1 LAAAQAKFEAAAPGA
16 ALELLATAE
25 MCPLDA
31 LQRAR
36 VERLR
41 AQLTFAHRR
50 DLSAPSLHSLLGAAR
65 RLESLDAQLARATYL
80 DALRAGIFAGK
91 LLDAG
96 ELYEAAES
104 ARTAPPGPNRPRA
117 VDLLLD
123 GLAVRF
129 TDGHEAAVQPLRR
142 ALEAFL
148 LERPHDTDD
157 ARQLWLAWPV
167 AYDLWDDETW
177 HELSVRLVDFAR
189 QVGALTILPIAL
201 VYRAQLHVQAGQLAA
216 ATALLDEVDVIN
228 ETISSTPLVYNTTRS
243 SARLVIASW
252 QGREPQ
258 ALELIE
264 DSIQEAAARGEGRA
278 ISLSEFARAVLY
290 NGLGRYDLALA
301 AARRVCE
308 HDDLALL
315 AWGLVE
321 LVEASARCNQSA
333 EADAAL
339 RRLAERTVAVGT
351 DWALGVEARCRA
363 LVSTGATAE
372 SSYREAI
379 DRLGRTRIRLALG
392 RAHLLY
398 GEWLRREGRR
408 VDAREQLRLAHDMLT
423 EMGLEGFAER
433 ARRELRA
440 TGEKVR
446 KRIPETQHDLTP
458 QESQIVRLAGEGAT
472 NSEIA
477 SQMFISERTVEWHMR
492 KVFAKLGISS
502 RRQLR
507 RQPRPNS

>member
-1 LAAAQAKFEAAAPGA
+1 
-16 ALELLATAE
+16 
-25 MCPLDA
+25 
-31 LQRAR
+31 
-36 VERLR
+36 
-41 AQLTFAHRR
+41 
-50 DLSAPSLHSLLGAAR
+50 
-65 RLESLDAQLARATYL
+65 
-80 DALRAGIFAGK
+80 
-91 LLDAG
+91 
-96 ELYEAAES
+96 
-104 ARTAPPGPNRPRA
+104 
-117 VDLLLD
+117 
-123 GLAVRF
+123 
-129 TDGHEAAVQPLRR
+129 
-142 ALEAFL
+142 
-148 LERPHDTDD
+148 
-157 ARQLWLAWPV
+157 
-167 AYDLWDDETW
+167 
-177 HELSVRLVDFAR
+177 
-189 QVGALTILPIAL
+189 
-201 VYRAQLHVQAGQLAA
+201 
-216 ATALLDEVDVIN
+216 
-228 ETISSTPLVYNTTRS
+228 
-243 SARLVIASW
+243 LVIASW

-321 LVEASARCNQSA
+321 LVEASARCNQPA

-339 RRLAERTVAVGT
+339 RRLAERTAAVGT

-392 RAHLLY
+392 RAHMLY

-408 VDAREQLRLAHDMLT
+408 VDAREQLHLAHDI
-423 EMGLEGFAER
+423 AESSAPP
-433 ARRELRA
+433 ARRC
-440 TGEKVR
+440 
-446 KRIPETQHDLTP
+446 
-458 QESQIVRLAGEGAT
+458 ESESRRPSTTSPHRSPRSSGWPGEGAT

-492 KVFAKLGISS
+492 KVFAKLGINS

-507 RQPRPNS
+507 RQPGPTP

>member
-1 LAAAQAKFEAAAPGA
+1 
-16 ALELLATAE
+16 
-25 MCPLDA
+25 M
-31 LQRAR
+31 
-36 VERLR
+36 
-41 AQLTFAHRR
+41 
-50 DLSAPSLHSLLGAAR
+50 
-65 RLESLDAQLARATYL
+65 
-80 DALRAGIFAGK
+80 
-91 LLDAG
+91 
-96 ELYEAAES
+96 
-104 ARTAPPGPNRPRA
+104 
-117 VDLLLD
+117 
-123 GLAVRF
+123 RF
-129 TDGHEAAVQPLRR
+129 TDGYAAAVQPLCR

-157 ARQLWLAWPV
+157 ARGLWLAWPV
-167 AYDLWDDETW
+167 AYDLWDDEIW
-177 HELSVRLVDFAR
+177 HALSVRLVDFAR
-189 QVGALTILPIAL
+189 QVGALTVLPIAL

-216 ATALLDEVDVIN
+216 ASALLDEVDVIN
-228 ETISSTPLVYNTTRS
+228 EAISSTPLVYNSTRS
-243 SARLVIASW
+243 SARLVIACW
-252 QGREPQ
+252 QGREAQ

-264 DSIQEAAARGEGRA
+264 DSIQEAAGRGEGRA
-278 ISLSEFARAVLY
+278 ISLAELARAVLY
-290 NGLGRYDLALA
+290 NGLGRYDLALT

-308 HDDLALL
+308 HDDLALF

-321 LVEASARCNQSA
+321 LVEASTHGGHSA
-333 EADAAL
+333 EAEAAL
-339 RRLAERTVAVGT
+339 GRLTEHTTAVGT

-372 SSYREAI
+372 SSYKEAI

-408 VDAREQLRLAHDMLT
+408 VDARQQLRIAHEMLT

-433 ARRELRA
+433 ARRELNA

-446 KRIPETQHDLTP
+446 KRTTATRHDLTP

-492 KVFAKLGISS
+492 KVFSKLGISS

-507 RQPRPNS
+507 RQLVAGRPATAEV